1 MMNSIL
7 KNSTKLFVIILLF
20 MTESTYSQNLD
31 IRILR
36 AVNSS
41 RDLPSDNFFR
51 FVSNSDSWLV
61 VGIPVVVGSAGFI
74 KHDKSL
80 VRNGCVILTSVAL
93 SGGITVIIKYT
104 IKRDRPFITY
114 PDITKKSA
122 AGSPSFPSGHTSSA
136 FALATSLSLTYPKWY
151 VIASSYTWAGT
162 VAFSRMDLGVHY
174 PSDILAGA
182 LVGTGCAWLTHVVNR
197 KLTKPH

>member
-1 MMNSIL
+1 MMISIL
-7 KNSTKLFVIILLF
+7 RNSTKLFVIILFLI
-20 MTESTYSQNLD
+20 TESTYSQNPD

-41 RDLPSDNFFR
+41 RNLPSDNFFR
-51 FVSNSDSWLV
+51 FVSNSDGWLV
-61 VGIPVVVGSAGFI
+61 VGIPVAIGSAGFI

-93 SGGITVIIKYT
+93 SGGITVIMKYT

-122 AGSPSFPSGHTSSA
+122 AGSPSFPSGHTSGA

-151 VIASSYTWAGT
+151 VIAASYTWAGT
-162 VAFSRMDLGVHY
+162 VAFSRIDLGVHY

-182 LVGTGCAWLTHVVNR
+182 LVGTGSAWLTHVVNK
-197 KLTKPH
+197 KLTKTH

>member
-1 MMNSIL
+1 MNSIL
-7 KNSTKLFVIILLF
+7 RNSTKLFVIILLL
-20 MTESTYSQNLD
+20 MTESTYSQNPD

-41 RDLPSDNFFR
+41 RNLPSDNFLR
-51 FVSNSDSWLV
+51 FVSNSDGWLV
-61 VGIPVVVGSAGFI
+61 VGIPVAIGSAGFI
-74 KHDKSL
+74 KQDKSL

-93 SGGITVIIKYT
+93 SGGITVIMKYT

-122 AGSPSFPSGHTSSA
+122 AGSPSFPSGHTSGA

-151 VIASSYTWAGT
+151 VIAASYTWAGT

-182 LVGTGCAWLTHVVNR
+182 LVGTGSAWLTHVVNK
-197 KLTKPH
+197 KLAKTH